1 MADSLSSNRSASDDF
16 GAACALL
23 TGRLSG
29 LLRPHMVS
37 NAPALAAIV
46 DQIPRFVTVDERAGE
61 LVVDRGAL
69 LAGTIEAGAAM
80 ALNFSAAKADPNSA
94 EWLYSAMWPR
104 GLPQFPQAKLTPAL
118 ADRYTLVLSRTVQG
132 KVIPNAA
139 TLALN
144 TYRQKG
150 ITARHLVTSVLLSS
164 RDIFPRFAESGVDYD
179 AVVEGLIDA
188 IIANRAPREST
199 TEWQRVRE
207 LKERYFDTPLAPAP
221 TPPSARNRKR
231 TVKEPVPTPP
241 APPPEPKAEALRTLT
256 DRPAST
262 DELNRKAFAGALAE
276 HLRAARD
283 VSDGCAFA
291 IHLHGPWGSGKST
304 VLNFL
309 KDDLTNPDPG
319 KLATPWLVVEFNA
332 WQHQR
337 RRPPWWSLVQALYA
351 HKPTRAL
358 DGSARRWWWMTWW
371 RLRTQWAI
379 IIAVVAALAL
389 VATILLN
396 RQTSAIPAITA
407 TLTLIAALAAAQR
420 WLVFGSANAAESYT
434 QQTVDPHRR
443 LVKLYG
449 DYVGSLGKLKP
460 PHFFARDPMPIA
472 IFIDDLDRCD
482 GTYVVE
488 LLEGIQTLM
497 RDAPVAFV
505 IAADR
510 RWICTAFEQH
520 YAAFSEPIGE
530 PGRPLGYLFL
540 DKLFQISAGLPAL
553 STQQRARYWDHLL
566 DSGAPAPVAA
576 TSEHVEK
583 LAAATGLAAKQ
594 AVIES
599 APVEQQA
606 ALRAVAVEQSYAP
619 EAQKQLEHRLRPFA
633 TLLEPNPRSMKRLV
647 NAVAIARAR
656 CLLEGRAVA
665 LEPLAR
671 WTIIELRWPLVA
683 TWLADAPERIGQLG
697 SAEART
703 TLAPPPA
710 ILSVLESPTFAA
722 SLGAMTAKDLQA
734 IVD

>member
-1 MADSLSSNRSASDDF
+1 MADKPASNPDISTEFEMVRRVLAM
-16 GAACALL
+16 
-23 TGRLSG
+23 RLAD
-29 LLRPHMVS
+29 LLRPVAAKD
-37 NAPALAAIV
+37 APGLAAIIEHTPKFLII
-46 DQIPRFVTVDERAGE
+46 DPAARE
-61 LVVDRGAL
+61 LVVDRASL
-69 LAGTIEAGAAM
+69 LAGTIDAGEAM
-80 ALNFSAAKADPNSA
+80 ALDFSARSREPNSA
-94 EWLYSAMWPR
+94 EWLYSAMWPK
-104 GLPQFPQAKLTPAL
+104 GVPHLALTPLTNGL
-118 ADRYTLVLSRTVQG
+118 ADGYELVLSRSVYG
-132 KVIPNAA
+132 SVIPHAT
-139 TLALN
+139 TLAVN
-144 TYRQKG
+144 TYRQKT
-150 ITARHLVTSVLLSS
+150 ITARHLVTSLLLAS
-164 RDIFPRFAESGVDYD
+164 RDIFPRFAQPGIGYD
-179 AVVEGLIDA
+179 AAVESLIDA
-188 IIANRAPREST
+188 IIAHRESRESA

-207 LKERYFDTPLAPAP
+207 LKERYF
-221 TPPSARNRKR
+221 
-231 TVKEPVPTPP
+231 
-241 APPPEPKAEALRTLT
+241 APPPPPPPPPTPKSEALRTLT

-276 HLRAARD
+276 HLRAARA

-309 KDDLTNPDPG
+309 KEDLTSPDPA
-319 KLATPWLVVEFNA
+319 KQTPPWVVVEFNA

-351 HKPTRAL
+351 HQPAKAL
-358 DGSARRWWWMTWW
+358 DGSIRRWWWMTSW
-371 RLRTQWAI
+371 RLRTDWIVPLTVAAIAI
-379 IIAVVAALAL
+379 IGGTTIWFAPDVAAKLFSGAVTAGIAL
-389 VATILLN
+389 IVA
-396 RQTSAIPAITA
+396 
-407 TLTLIAALAAAQR
+407 LIGGQR
-420 WLVFGSANAAESYT
+420 WLVFGSSAAAESYK
-434 QQTVDPHRR
+434 QQAIDPNKR
-443 LVKLYG
+443 LVDLYQN
-449 DYVGSLGKLKP
+449 YVASLGKHKP
-460 PHFFARDPMPIA
+460 PHYLAHDPMPIA

-520 YAAFSEPIGE
+520 YGTFAEPIGE

-553 STQQRARYWDHLL
+553 SAQQRSRYWDHLL

-576 TSEHVEK
+576 ASEQVDK
-583 LAAATGLAAKQ
+583 LAAASGLVAKQ
-594 AVIES
+594 AVIDS

-633 TLLEPNPRSMKRLV
+633 ALLEPNPRSMKRLV

-683 TWLADAPERIGQLG
+683 AWLAEAPERIGKLG
-697 SAEART
+697 TARARAA
-703 TLAPPPA
+703 LAPPPA
-710 ILSVLESPTFAA
+710 IAPVLTAPSFVA
-722 SLGAMTAKDLQA
+722 SLGTMKAEDIQA